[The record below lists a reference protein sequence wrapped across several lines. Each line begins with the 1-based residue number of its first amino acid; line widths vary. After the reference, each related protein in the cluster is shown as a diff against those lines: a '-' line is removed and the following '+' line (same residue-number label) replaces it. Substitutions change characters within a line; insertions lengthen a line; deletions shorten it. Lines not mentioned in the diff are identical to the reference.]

1 VELFILDGGE
11 LDWQPFQ
18 EAARAYVTD
27 LDQAVDLLTDLGAGM
42 NERRRT
48 LPEVLGCR
56 NMWAKGPSPAWPLRV
71 VLVEECPVFLD
82 ETGLKGTRQTQVR
95 DCKALVGGLIR
106 RGRAPGYVTIL
117 MSQKGTTTGG
127 LPPDLRDLCGLRW
140 SFGVATTEAACA
152 ILGDDIRQYE
162 SLSPV
167 QLQADEYVGVAS
179 TLLRT
184 GLDPYT
190 LLRFP
195 HVGEDRADAAALELA
210 RRRTPQ
216 IEPPAPP
223 APSVLGCPVVLDNPP
238 APVPAA

>member
-1 VELFILDGGE
+1 
-11 LDWQPFQ
+11 
-18 EAARAYVTD
+18 
-27 LDQAVDLLTDLGAGM
+27 M